1 MYTVRASR
9 WLLFSTSG
17 AVLALLLICLC
28 GRYTLGA
35 AAFAS
40 SHLFLAH
47 LFLAHLFRA
56 HLFLAHAAPNGVALF
71 KRATSKPN
79 RNVIIHI
86 CIRDFDVD
94 V

>member
-47 LFLAHLFRA
+47 LFLAHLF
-56 HLFLAHAAPNGVALF
+56 LAHTAPNGVALF

-79 RNVIIHI
+79 RNVNIHI
-86 CIRDFDVD
+86 CIRYFDVD